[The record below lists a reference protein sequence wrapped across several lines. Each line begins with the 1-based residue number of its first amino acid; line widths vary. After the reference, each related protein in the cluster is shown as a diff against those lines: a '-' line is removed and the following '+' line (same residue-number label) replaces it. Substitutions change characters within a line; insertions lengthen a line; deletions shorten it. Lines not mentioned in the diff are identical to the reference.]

1 MKEDLMPTTVCKF
14 IPLTMII
21 NQLYLVFKKV
31 MDAATVR
38 KVMDSNLASS
48 STGNS
53 TGDGAV
59 EEV

>member
-1 MKEDLMPTTVCKF
+1 
-14 IPLTMII
+14 
-21 NQLYLVFKKV
+21 

-38 KVMDSNLASS
+38 KVMDSNLASN

-59 EEV
+59 EEVNLGSLCSW

>member
-1 MKEDLMPTTVCKF
+1 MPTTLCKF
-14 IPLTMII
+14 IPSTMII

-31 MDAATVR
+31 VDAATVR